1 MKTDGLFRRF
11 GDKISV
17 NGRQGSGILL
27 PMHPK
32 DPEINKRP
40 LPSGVVNGESY
51 LLMTAMP
58 LSEGDTVS
66 CCGHSY
72 EVRCSAQ
79 VRLMGDVSHYE
90 GVLRLAGRA

>member
-1 MKTDGLFRRF
+1 MTTDGLFRRF

-66 CCGHSY
+66 CYG
-72 EVRCSAQ
+72 
-79 VRLMGDVSHYE
+79 
-90 GVLRLAGRA
+90 

>member
-17 NGRQGSGILL
+17 NGRQGCGILL

-66 CCGHSY
+66 CYGYSY
-72 EVRCSAQ
+72 EVRRSTQ